1 MGFKNIFFIN
11 FDYGLKLNTPFVL
24 LSANLLSLKTRSEP
38 MAIDLTKLSNV
49 KVKAA
54 IMALQKGDEK
64 TWFSLFAAEVAF
76 YDDGNQMKFN
86 NFFRKALGHERFT
99 SIDKVE
105 NNGLEVYGHFHSD
118 QWGDFKTCFK
128 FQVNREGKIARL
140 DIGQASY

>member
-1 MGFKNIFFIN
+1 
-11 FDYGLKLNTPFVL
+11 
-24 LSANLLSLKTRSEP
+24 

-49 KVKAA
+49 KVKTA
-54 IMALQKGDEK
+54 IIALQKGDEK
-64 TWFSLFAAEVAF
+64 MWFSLFAAEVAF

-86 NFFRKALGHERFT
+86 NFFRKALGHEHFT

-128 FQVNREGKIARL
+128 FQFNKEGKIARL